1 MISGIQKKRRGGTRV
16 VSAAFIL
23 TSLVA
28 VTVFLLFMMSSHYK
42 SLNSLSEVNMILRT
56 YLLRTETK
64 GYLSAGEVAALMQ
77 ELEECGVTNI
87 RLSGN
92 FAADVTSNI
101 RRNYGKS
108 SFGEEVLLR
117 IEGDFSITVPE
128 KSENNF
134 FSMQQSSRHIDIVK
148 RGVASQ

>member
-1 MISGIQKKRRGGTRV
+1 M

-23 TSLVA
+23 MTLIA
-28 VTVFLLFMMSSHYK
+28 VTIFLLFMMLNHYK
-42 SLNSLSEVNMILRT
+42 SLNGLSEVNMILRT
-56 YLLRTETK
+56 YLLRTEAK
-64 GYLSAGEVAALMQ
+64 GYLSAGEVAALTQ

-87 RLSGN
+87 QVSGN
-92 FAADVTSNI
+92 FAADVTDNV
-101 RRNYGKS
+101 RRNYGKA

-117 IEGDFSITVPE
+117 IEGDFAMTVPE
-128 KSENNF
+128 ESENNF